1 MLSKELV
8 LTELLYEAVIQLW
21 KQEGWCAG
29 PQTLVLGSLEELGE
43 LAAEILVT
51 ECFDFTPSHH
61 KPNVQECRAKY
72 KTLEDSKISLA
83 RKCHN
88 RLKKEV
94 PEVDWDFI
102 VDELRGYTHYI
113 TLRQRKDFQRLCRK
127 LEVKKDGER
136 SFE

>member
-29 PQTLVLGSLEELGE
+29 PQTLVLGSLEKLGE

-61 KPNVQECRAKY
+61 KPNVQECRDNIPYEIGDILTYLMELCYVLGIRPKF
-72 KTLEDSKISLA
+72 KWLGEVLILDEQLD
-83 RKCHN
+83 
-88 RLKKEV
+88 KELI
-94 PEVDWDFI
+94 E
-102 VDELRGYTHYI
+102 
-113 TLRQRKDFQRLCRK
+113 
-127 LEVKKDGER
+127 
-136 SFE
+136 